1 MKSAFE
7 PRDSDW
13 EGKVRRSFARQGVM
27 GLFGASLAAVRPGN
41 VEIEAPFAEMLSQQH
56 GFFHA
61 GITSTLADSACGYS
75 AFSLFP
81 PGTMVLTTEFKINL
95 LAPAD
100 GERLVAVGN
109 VIKPGRTLTVVE
121 AEVFVHK
128 GEGSKLCAKM
138 LASVICREG
147 EDA

>member
-1 MKSAFE
+1 MPSAFE
-7 PRDSDW
+7 PRDPDW
-13 EGKVRRSFARQGVM
+13 EGKVRRSFERQGVM
-27 GLFGASLAAVRPGN
+27 GLFGARLAAVRPGN
-41 VEIEAPFAEMLSQQH
+41 VQIEVPFAQKLSQQH

-61 GITSTLADSACGYS
+61 GITSTIADSACGYS

-81 PGTMVLTTEFKINL
+81 PATMVLTTEFKINQ

-100 GERLVAVGN
+100 GERLLAVGS

-121 AEVFVHK
+121 AEVFVDK
-128 GEGSKLCAKM
+128 GERRTLCAKM

-147 EDA
+147 QDG